1 MKKYEVLK
9 KIGDVIRGAGIAMV
23 LLSLCI
29 DIDSSREGVF
39 KIMLMCIIV
48 SVLITGFGQLL
59 VNFSYIEGLCASVCI
74 VVGAL
79 LYKILKKPMKA
90 FKRCENVH
98 SSLGS
103 YSATF
108 KGCIKLHTQ
117 YVESL
122 YCSDTNYEEVA
133 KHE

>member
-1 MKKYEVLK
+1 MKKYEVLN
-9 KIGDVIRGAGIAMV
+9 KIGNVIRGAGVAMF

-29 DIDSSREGVF
+29 DIDNSREGVF

-59 VNFSYIEGLCASVCI
+59 VNFSYIEGLCASICI

-79 LYKILKKPMKA
+79 LYNILKKPMKA
-90 FKRCENVH
+90 FKRCDNVH
-98 SSLGS
+98 TSLGS
-103 YSATF
+103 YEDTF

-122 YCSDTNYEEVA
+122 YCSDNNYEEVA